1 MSTILNYVKNTQEF
15 FINITVTLYERDTR
29 GIQERPNGLENHF
42 RNQQEKDHV
51 IRACRIK
58 QVPYFHSADNFELR
72 RHHV

>member
-1 MSTILNYVKNTQEF
+1 MRSSRI

-29 GIQERPNGLENHF
+29 GIQERPNGLEIHF

-51 IRACRIK
+51 IIAYRIK
-58 QVPYFHSADNFELR
+58 QDPYFHSAGNFELR